1 MMVMKELLRTT
12 NPTIIPY
19 ATALLQGEGIEVFDV
34 DVHMHTLE
42 STLGMMPRRLLVRRE
57 DFFMASS
64 ILREN
69 GIPLHD

>member
-1 MMVMKELLRTT
+1 MMTMKELLRTT

>member
-1 MMVMKELLRTT
+1 MKELLRTT
-12 NPTIIPY
+12 DPTVIPY

-57 DFFMASS
+57 DHFMASS

>member
-1 MMVMKELLRTT
+1 MKELLRTT

-42 STLGMMPRRLLVRRE
+42 STLGMMPRRLMVRRE
-57 DFFMASS
+57 DHFIATS
-64 ILREN
+64 IMHDN

>member
-1 MMVMKELLRTT
+1 MKELLRTT
-12 NPTIIPY
+12 NPTIIPF
-19 ATALLQGEGIEVFDV
+19 ATALLQGEGIEVFNV

-57 DFFMASS
+57 DHFIATS
-64 ILREN
+64 ILKQN

>member
-1 MMVMKELLRTT
+1 MKELLRTT
-12 NPTIIPY
+12 NPTVIPY

-57 DFFMASS
+57 DHFMASS

>member
-1 MMVMKELLRTT
+1 MKELLRTT

-19 ATALLQGEGIEVFDV
+19 ATALLQGEGIEVFDI

-42 STLGMMPRRLLVRRE
+42 STLGIMPRRLMVRRE
-57 DFFMASS
+57 DHFMAVSV
-64 ILREN
+64 LRDN

>member
-1 MMVMKELLRTT
+1 MKELLRTT
-12 NPTIIPY
+12 NPTLIPF
-19 ATALLQGEGIEVFDV
+19 ATALLQGEGIEVFNV

-57 DFFMASS
+57 DHFIATCV
-64 ILREN
+64 LRDN

>member
-1 MMVMKELLRTT
+1 MVAMKELLRTT
-12 NPTIIPY
+12 NPTIIPF

-57 DFFMASS
+57 DYFMASS
-64 ILREN
+64 ILKEN

>member
-1 MMVMKELLRTT
+1 MAMKELLRTT
-12 NPTIIPY
+12 NPTIIPF

-42 STLGMMPRRLLVRRE
+42 STLGMMPRRLLVKRE
-57 DFFMASS
+57 DHFIASS
-64 ILREN
+64 ILRDN

>member
-1 MMVMKELLRTT
+1 MLTMKELLRTT

>member
-1 MMVMKELLRTT
+1 MKELLRTT